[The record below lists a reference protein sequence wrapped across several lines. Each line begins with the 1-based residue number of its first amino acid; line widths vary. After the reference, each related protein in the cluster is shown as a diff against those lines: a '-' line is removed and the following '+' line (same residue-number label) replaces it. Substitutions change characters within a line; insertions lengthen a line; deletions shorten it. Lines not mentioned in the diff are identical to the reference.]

1 MSLPFRRPLR
11 RVSRACG
18 GDAVGR
24 AGRSSAP
31 DVSSG
36 PRAPPV
42 ESATG
47 TRKEQCIV
55 RRYRFDN
62 QRSMITLT
70 EATRENEGEGGRTWW
85 VSRGRLEV
93 NYSSYDR

>member
-1 MSLPFRRPLR
+1 MSLPFRTPLR

-55 RRYRFDN
+55 PGIGSIIND
-62 QRSMITLT
+62 L
-70 EATRENEGEGGRTWW
+70 
-85 VSRGRLEV
+85 
-93 NYSSYDR
+93 